1 MKNLI
6 IIIFINVRNLVSSY
20 AKIGF
25 LNSATLFV
33 NELKVAKENF
43 KIEISSIET
52 DFKFSNYKVKSFY
65 QNYIRMFKQ
74 KLILILQIP
83 KDHIFYVNNIFNFPQ
98 NIIKFAIYND
108 EMNTKDI
115 IEGNNKYFSKYKD
128 NFITL
133 QKNKINIIY
142 INYNNI
148 EQIHY
153 YIGQKNNSENIEIIG
168 KDINFLYLEK
178 NKKYKLNFQNNTI
191 NRMIKLSRKSLNS
204 EINIEGENTKL
215 NSDNLYYQIKDG
227 FEGEITLE
235 VTKNDAIVEFLFKF
249 QDMEVIDFES
259 LKIKTSKKYILI
271 KFSKKYSSK
280 SISIEL
286 KNKNNIFF
294 NLFMGYSRP
303 PYSYYYNTKENINLF
318 GAQNN
323 TFKFEIPIPSEDKII
338 ENEYFCA
345 LIENMVEGDL
355 EIKRIE
361 QEHNKDKK
369 KNGLEKWKLIL
380 ISISSIIA
388 LLIIIVLFIYCCTKK
403 NQLSNK
409 QIEEKMENL
418 NEIKEM

>member
-1 MKNLI
+1 MNLKLPKK
-6 IIIFINVRNLVSSY
+6 IF
-20 AKIGF
+20 
-25 LNSATLFV
+25 
-33 NELKVAKENF
+33 
-43 KIEISSIET
+43 EISSIET

-115 IEGNNKYFSKYKD
+115 IEGNNKYFSKYTD

-153 YIGQKNNSENIEIIG
+153 YIGQKNNSENIEIIS

-178 NKKYKLNFQNNTI
+178 DKKYKLNFQNNTI

-249 QDMEVIDFES
+249 QDMEVIDFEN

-280 SISIEL
+280 SVNIEF
-286 KNKNNIFF
+286 KNENNIFF

-355 EIKRIE
+355 EIKGIE
-361 QEHNKDKK
+361 QDKEHNKDKK
-369 KNGLEKWKLIL
+369 KNSLEKWNLIL
-380 ISISSIIA
+380 IIISLVIA
-388 LLIIIVLFIYCCTKK
+388 LLIIIVLIIYFCTKK

-409 QIEEKMENL
+409 QFEDKMENL